1 MASHRTGRRSTL
13 DGGAEFMVAHL
24 QGQGPRH
31 VLLPFQAAVSRHFLL
46 CFFQTGIRLV
56 PFIPGKFVEVQNL
69 HERRDGV
76 LQTTQTAGSL
86 NGFRNIFITWQ

>member
-1 MASHRTGRRSTL
+1 M